1 MRFLG
6 EDILLEEKLNAA
18 KRNSLDASQFGL
30 PKQRKYPLNDANH
43 VRSAMRYFDKCPDN
57 LKPELARNIKK
68 AAKKYGVE
76 IDKDSKIN
84 SYTETSQYP
93 YQEAPNN
100 NQQQQNNNNAQAA
113 DADDA
118 PADYADAAGAGAP
131 TDNVTDA
138 GSPDYTGEEQPEEDE
153 GDQQQGADTTA
164 DAGQDTD
171 PNAQNIN
178 LDGQAPENTDTTDA
192 NDPNAANPEDNNTNT
207 DVNPD
212 ANTPG
217 DTADPNAGADT
228 PDGGEDTATDYTTD
242 EAPSGDDAEGDDG
255 TGGEGQE
262 DPNAAGDAGADD
274 MGAGDAGGASGLDAE
289 LQQLQQDVFSNLTDQ
304 QMQLRIN
311 DVKDSYI
318 ELYNNIA
325 NTAKRLVDVNRSSSN
340 ISTINFLN
348 ETLNS
353 LRGMVRDALT
363 DSFNTKSL
371 AENEMILQKFISIY
385 SMILKIV
392 ERLANKEEKDDKKN
406 KEDENNE
413 EDSFSSDMDEGQ

>member
-217 DTADPNAGADT
+217 DTADPNAGADV
-228 PDGGEDTATDYTTD
+228 PDGGEDTATDYTAD

-262 DPNAAGDAGADD
+262 DPNAAGDTGADD